1 MAKDITSE
9 WFTLISVFLSG
20 IFGLLTALITWS
32 LANRRE
38 KRRLSQEYRRKEW
51 QDLELLYA
59 NSIAVIDKI
68 AQVTKAGND
77 YSGIIDQMTLVSAQ
91 ISIRGSEAVNK
102 QYHIVADS
110 LAIWTGAYQISKPKK
125 VGESNLSM
133 VTTENLKAKD
143 AADEIFKELL
153 KNMSVYIEIVKT
165 ELKNTKPLV
174 N

>member
-1 MAKDITSE
+1 MI
-9 WFTLISVFLSG
+9 I
-20 IFGLLTALITWS
+20 WS

-38 KRRLSQEYRRKEW
+38 RRRLSHEYRHKKW

-77 YSGIIDQMTLVSAQ
+77 YSGVIDQMTLVSAQ

-102 QYHIVADS
+102 QLHIVGDS
-110 LAIWTGAYQISKPKK
+110 LAIWTGAYQISKPQK

>member
-68 AQVTKAGND
+68 AQVTKAAND

-102 QYHIVADS
+102 QYHIVAD
-110 LAIWTGAYQISKPKK
+110 
-125 VGESNLSM
+125 
-133 VTTENLKAKD
+133 
-143 AADEIFKELL
+143 
-153 KNMSVYIEIVKT
+153 
-165 ELKNTKPLV
+165 
-174 N
+174 

>member
-1 MAKDITSE
+1 MIRWDSNYIRNSLKVNYFIILLDYFQELNVDRANSYRSLLILTNINNCIVNYGKDITSE

-77 YSGIIDQMTLVSAQ
+77 YSGIIDQMTLVSVD
-91 ISIRGSEAVNK
+91 IPLK
-102 QYHIVADS
+102 
-110 LAIWTGAYQISKPKK
+110 
-125 VGESNLSM
+125 LSM
-133 VTTENLKAKD
+133 
-143 AADEIFKELL
+143 
-153 KNMSVYIEIVKT
+153 
-165 ELKNTKPLV
+165 
-174 N
+174 

>member
-1 MAKDITSE
+1 MTKDITSQ
-9 WFTLISVFLSG
+9 WFTLVSVFLSG
-20 IFGLLTALITWS
+20 MFGLLTAMVTWS

-38 KRRLSQEYRRKEW
+38 KRRLSQEYKRKEW

-77 YSGIIDQMTLVSAQ
+77 YSGVIDQMTLVSAQ
-91 ISIRGSEAVNK
+91 ISIRGSEAANK
-102 QYHIVADS
+102 QYHIVGDL

-125 VGESNLSM
+125 VGEGNLSIL
-133 VTTENLKAKD
+133 TTENLKAKD

-153 KNMSVYIEIVKT
+153 KDTAKYIEIVKA
-165 ELKNTKPLV
+165 ELKNTKPQF